1 MIYSGKLSV
10 KENARRNKVSEAT
23 VRRYIR
29 DHHLDR
35 RGDEAIAR
43 QQEIRRLHQKGATV
57 QEIAKQTGYAR
68 NTIYKYL
75 RMSEDICTRKGK
87 TSSLLNG
94 SNDSLISSHNSSQL
108 QILRDII
115 SLYVSSCQIDC
126 DLTFSKGGFYHKMQ
140 RPKECYDIQ
149 PLYDFV
155 QPLDMVK
162 SKQNCYQSVVIDLP
176 FYVDKGARYS
186 MSERYG
192 KFDSVEELQDTYTAM
207 LQLAKQ
213 LLVSNGVLIMKVQDT
228 SYNHKPIWIH
238 TLVEQTAKELDL
250 QMEDVLIHTEKS
262 VPTMAHYTIQRH
274 ARKQHS
280 YFYVFR
286 KS

>member
-1 MIYSGKLSV
+1 MIYSGELSV

-29 DHHLDR
+29 VHHLDR
-35 RGDEAIAR
+35 RGDETIVRR
-43 QQEIRRLHQKGATV
+43 QKIRSLYQKGISV
-57 QEIAKQTGYAR
+57 QEIARQTGYSR
-68 NTIYKYL
+68 TTIYKYV
-75 RMSEDICTRKGK
+75 RMDEGIRTREGK
-87 TSSLLNG
+87 ISSLING
-94 SNDSLISSHNSSQL
+94 SNKSLISSHNASQL
-108 QILRDII
+108 QILKDIVL
-115 SLYVSSCQIDC
+115 LYVPAGQIDC
-126 DLTFSKGGFYHKMQ
+126 DLTYSEGGFYRQLLK
-140 RPKECYDIQ
+140 PKDCYDIQ
-149 PLYDFV
+149 PLCDFV

-213 LLVSNGVLIMKVQDT
+213 LLVPNGVLIMKVQDT